1 MAQTK
6 PMKWYGGNAPGVPGM
21 RSNATVETVRSFA
34 AEGGVEAGV
43 PVVRGKAPDKQVKA
57 AAASGGTAPDK
68 QVKAA
73 AASDVPVGVT
83 VWDPAGDEEGDAYY
97 PDGYAV
103 PVMTEGDIWVTAGG
117 NVAAGDAVAYNTS
130 AGGFTKGTEST
141 ASGNMFLTAG
151 AKGDIVEIHIQN
163 PALIVVS

>member
-6 PMKWYGGNAPGVPGM
+6 PMEWYGGNAPGVPGM
-21 RSNATVETVRSFA
+21 RANATVETVRSFA
-34 AEGGVEAGV
+34 AEDGVEAGV
-43 PVVRGKAPDKQVKA
+43 PVVR
-57 AAASGGTAPDK
+57 GTAPDK

-73 AASDVPVGVT
+73 AASGVPVGVT
-83 VWDPAGDEEGDAYY
+83 VWDPAGDEEGD
-97 PDGYAV
+97 
-103 PVMTEGDIWVTAGG
+103 IWVTAGG
-117 NVAAGDAVAYNTS
+117 DVAAGDAVAYDTS

>member
-6 PMKWYGGNAPGVPGM
+6 PMEWYGGNAPGVPGM
-21 RSNATVETVRSFA
+21 RSNSTVETVRSFA
-34 AEGGVEAGV
+34 AEDGVEAGV
-43 PVVRGKAPDKQVKA
+43 PVVR
-57 AAASGGTAPDK
+57 GTAPDK

-73 AASDVPVGVT
+73 AASGVPVGVT

-97 PDGYAV
+97 PDGSAV

-117 NVAAGDAVAYNTS
+117 DVAAGDAVAYDTS